1 MKPDRG
7 PDVAEAAQYIEAF
20 RDRLVVVK
28 LGGELLDGGPVLER
42 ILPQIVI
49 LMRCG
54 LRPLIVHGG
63 GKQVD
68 AECKRRGLVPRKFRG
83 RRVTDDAALDV
94 LVSVV
99 GGELNRAIVDRL
111 RRDGVSAIGFE
122 DGVTSAV
129 HCVRR
134 PPTIEDGETVDW
146 GWVGDVVGVDASKF
160 AKGPNGWSVPVLP
173 SLGMLEDGHLVNVNG
188 DAVASRVAS
197 DLGASKLVL
206 LTSIAGVMRGLD
218 AAGPISQLPVSAVRQ
233 LIDEGV
239 IAGGMRAKVEE
250 ALKAIDRGVGRVHII
265 SGREPATLL
274 REIFS
279 ENGCGTLVVPDDEG
293 LR

>member
-49 LMRCG
+49 LVRCG

-68 AECKRRGLVPRKFRG
+68 AECQRRGIVPRKFRG
-83 RRVTDDAALDV
+83 RRVTDDATLDV

-99 GGELNRAIVDRL
+99 GGELNRTIVERL
-111 RRDGVSAIGFE
+111 RRDGVPAIGFD
-122 DGVTSAV
+122 DGVTEAIR
-129 HCVRR
+129 CVRR
-134 PPTIEDGETVDW
+134 PPTVEDGQTVDW
-146 GWVGDVVGVDASKF
+146 GWVGDVVGVDATKLSK
-160 AKGPNGWSVPVLP
+160 GGTWQVPVLP
-173 SLGMLEDGHLVNVNG
+173 SLGTLEDGHLVNVNG

-197 DLGASKLVL
+197 ELGASKLVL

-218 AAGPISQLPVSAVRQ
+218 AAGPISQLPVSAVRA
-233 LIDEGV
+233 LIAEGV

-250 ALKAIDRGVGRVHII
+250 ALKAIDQGVSRVHII